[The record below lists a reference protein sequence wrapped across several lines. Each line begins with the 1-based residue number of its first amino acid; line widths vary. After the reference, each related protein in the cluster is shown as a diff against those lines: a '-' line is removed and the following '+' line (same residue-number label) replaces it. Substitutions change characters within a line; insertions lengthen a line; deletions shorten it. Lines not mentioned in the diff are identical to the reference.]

1 MTELRE
7 QVVRGV
13 AYLVGRESL
22 ALLVSLV
29 GVAVLVRQI
38 GPTSYGLYAG
48 ASGIVFVV
56 GSVGTFG
63 LDVYLIRRLRVV
75 TKTDLDQAVTL
86 LVLAAAVA
94 TAATVALVPL
104 VLRALDEPRFVTP
117 LRVLAASLPLTLL
130 EAPLMASLERELNY
144 RMVALIEM
152 VQQFVYYGAA
162 LTLAFLGAGVWS
174 PVTGLIASQAW
185 LLVAT
190 YSAQRYRPALT
201 WDGGLV
207 REMVRYGTTYS
218 VSAWLWQLRG
228 LVNPLVVGHFLGAA
242 AVGFVGLTA
251 RLVEATSFV
260 RNVAWRLSIAA
271 FGRLQRDLPRFKR
284 AVEEAM
290 ALQTLSVA
298 PLLAII
304 GSVGPW
310 LLPAVFGHRWE
321 PVVHLFPYIAIGMIF
336 QAVFNMETSA
346 LFVVDRGRSVV
357 PVHALHV
364 ALFVGGA
371 TLCVWQFGVV
381 GFGYAEL
388 IALAAYLLLDHKV
401 RSLFAVSYRDALPW
415 VAAFIPPLFA
425 LHVSAAWV
433 PALWVPL
440 LAVAASRRRRAQIR
454 GYASYLRRQATAAHA

>member
-207 REMVRYGTTYS
+207 REMVRYGF
-218 VSAWLWQLRG
+218 
-228 LVNPLVVGHFLGAA
+228 NPLTAVAMSLGAA

-357 PVHALHV
+357 PVHAAHV